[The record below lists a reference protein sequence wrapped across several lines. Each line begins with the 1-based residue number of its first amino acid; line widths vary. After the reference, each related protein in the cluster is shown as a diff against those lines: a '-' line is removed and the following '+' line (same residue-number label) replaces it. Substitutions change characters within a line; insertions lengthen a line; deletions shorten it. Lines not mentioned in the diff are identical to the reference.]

1 MYAVIQTGGKQ
12 YRVQP
17 GETIVVEKLLGSPGD
32 EVKFDQVLLLS
43 DDQTVAVG
51 RPTVDGATVRGEI
64 VRHQRGEKLVV
75 YKFRHRKNYRR
86 KNGHRQ
92 ELTAVKINA
101 VVTP

>member
-17 GETIVVEKLLGSPGD
+17 GETILVERLVGNPGD
-32 EVKFDQVLLLS
+32 EVKFEQVLLLS
-43 DDQTVAVG
+43 DDQAVAVG
-51 RPTVDGATVRGEI
+51 RPMVDGAMVSAQI
-64 VRHQRGEKLVV
+64 VRHERGDKLVV
-75 YKFRHRKNYRR
+75 FKFRHRKNYRR

-92 ELTAVKINA
+92 NLTAVKINA